1 MNKIFCSK
9 CKQNPA
15 AIFVSKN
22 DGDNEKEGLC
32 IKCALEMNIV
42 PVKDILDKMG
52 ATENDIDAM
61 NEEFKNLL
69 TDF

>member
-1 MNKIFCSK
+1 MNIIFCSE

-15 AIFVSKN
+15 ALFVSKN

-61 NEEFKNLL
+61 NEEFKNFL